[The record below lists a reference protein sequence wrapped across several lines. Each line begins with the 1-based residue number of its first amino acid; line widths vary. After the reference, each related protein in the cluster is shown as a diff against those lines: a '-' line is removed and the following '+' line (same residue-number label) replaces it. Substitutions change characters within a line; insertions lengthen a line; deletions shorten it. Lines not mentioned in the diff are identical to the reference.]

1 MSVAQLAGD
10 LPFPVIADPDRKL
23 ALLLGLM
30 NPEEKDAML
39 PLSCR
44 PLVFIGPDKTVRAVI
59 LYPDFVGRNFHEIL
73 RVLDGLQV
81 STGLLPDG
89 CIVTGAACSI
99 SAYL

>member
-1 MSVAQLAGD
+1 MNVAHLSGD

-30 NPEEKDAML
+30 NPEEKDALL

-44 PLVFIGPDKTVRAVI
+44 PAIFIGPDKTVRAMI
-59 LYPDFVGRNFHEIL
+59 LYPDFVGRNFDEIL

-81 STGLLPDG
+81 RKIL
-89 CIVTGAACSI
+89 
-99 SAYL
+99 